1 MAHELRSFCCV
12 TEAGQQRI
20 ENALIA
26 EPLCRVNTHD
36 IGYLFSVVLSFGG
49 ILPQGNCEQVQV
61 FLVLVGLRNRLCDEM
76 TDFTESDC
84 NSGDIQRFQSA
95 RELPGGGGCFT
106 SRSVV
111 FLRAGNQLLDFGRKR
126 RETVGHLLHFI
137 GKRLHGG
144 SKSGHLLCELV
155 NVRRFQI
162 LDHLRQLGELI
173 DKGSHIGLTQ
183 LGERA

>member
-1 MAHELRSFCCV
+1 M
-12 TEAGQQRI
+12 
-20 ENALIA
+20 
-26 EPLCRVNTHD
+26 
-36 IGYLFSVVLSFGG
+36 
-49 ILPQGNCEQVQV
+49 
-61 FLVLVGLRNRLCDEM
+61 VLVGLRDRLCDKM
-76 TDFTESDC
+76 TDFAESNC

-95 RELPGGGGCFT
+95 RELPGRGGCFT
-106 SRSVV
+106 GRSVI

-144 SKSGHLLCELV
+144 GKGGHLLCELI

-173 DKGSHIGLTQ
+173 DKGGHIGLTQ

>member
-12 TEAGQQRI
+12 TEAGQQRV
-20 ENALIA
+20 ENTLIA
-26 EPLCRVNTHD
+26 EPLCGINTHN
-36 IGYLFSVVLSFGG
+36 IGYLFGVVLSFGG
-49 ILPQGNCEQVQV
+49 VLPQGNREQVQV
-61 FLVLVGLRNRLCDEM
+61 FLVLIGLRDRLCDEM
-76 TDFTESDC
+76 TDFAESDC

-95 RELPGGGGCFT
+95 CELPGSEGCFT
-106 SRSVV
+106 GRSVV

-126 RETVGHLLHFI
+126 REAVGHLLHFI

-144 SKSGHLLCELV
+144 GKSGHLLCKLV

-173 DKGSHIGLTQ
+173 DKGGHIGLIQ
-183 LGERA
+183 LGKRA

>member
-1 MAHELRSFCCV
+1 MTHELRSFCCV
-12 TEAGQQRI
+12 TEACQQRV
-20 ENALIA
+20 ENTLIA
-26 EPLCRVNTHD
+26 EPLGRVNTHN

-49 ILPQGNCEQVQV
+49 VLPQGDREQVQV
-61 FLVLVGLRNRLCDEM
+61 FLIFVGLRDRLCDEM
-76 TDFTESDC
+76 SDFAESDC

-95 RELPGGGGCFT
+95 RELPGSGGCFT
-106 SRSVV
+106 GRSVI
-111 FLRAGNQLLDFGRKR
+111 FLRAGNQLLDFGRER

-144 SKSGHLLCELV
+144 GKGGHLLCELI

-173 DKGSHIGLTQ
+173 DKGGHIGLTQ